1 MEIYHFPDMKS
12 RTHHDSI
19 MMISRIGWTLFPFLP
34 RTVFP
39 GNGGGGRNGKRHG
52 YDLYRDGCQH
62 KLGTLFF
69 SLSLSV
75 LKGLLKRK
83 TQYAFTTS
91 KDHSNFYQSGGARE
105 KRENEIKAT
114 FLKQ

>member
-39 GNGGGGRNGKRHG
+39 GNGGGEEME
-52 YDLYRDGCQH
+52 RDTVMICIVMDAN
-62 KLGTLFF
+62 TNWVPFF
-69 SLSLSV
+69 FLSLS
-75 LKGLLKRK
+75 
-83 TQYAFTTS
+83 QF
-91 KDHSNFYQSGGARE
+91 
-105 KRENEIKAT
+105 
-114 FLKQ
+114 